1 MMTKESGRQYS
12 DQDMAM
18 AQEMVQ
24 RAAQIIEN
32 VKLQRQVEESEAR
45 FRVALDQALISVF
58 ETDLELEMRW
68 SYNSR
73 FDAPAAVLG
82 VELDE
87 LKRVIESGESANR
100 EFSAVIDG
108 NQRHFMVRY
117 EARRGDEGI
126 EGIIGATIDVT
137 ELKEAEEQVARELAF
152 RERMMG
158 ILGHD
163 LRNPVSAVLGI
174 TNLMLDGELTDKMR
188 KQLGFIAQATR
199 RMNEMIGTLLD
210 FTRLRFQGSLPIVP
224 ARVGLDELAHDVV
237 EELRA
242 AHRGR
247 DIQLETAGNLRGH
260 WDPGRMAQL
269 FTNLTTNALTH
280 GAKGSPVWVT
290 VLEDADDVLLRVR
303 NRSAKS
309 LPANTEQLFEPFR
322 QGEDAPTR
330 GLGLGLFIVREIA
343 RAHGGNV
350 RVCSEDNVVTFTAR
364 LPRGLP
370 D

>member
-1 MMTKESGRQYS
+1 
-12 DQDMAM
+12 
-18 AQEMVQ
+18 
-24 RAAQIIEN
+24 
-32 VKLQRQVEESEAR
+32 
-45 FRVALDQALISVF
+45 
-58 ETDLELEMRW
+58 
-68 SYNSR
+68 
-73 FDAPAAVLG
+73 
-82 VELDE
+82 
-87 LKRVIESGESANR
+87 
-100 EFSAVIDG
+100 VIDG